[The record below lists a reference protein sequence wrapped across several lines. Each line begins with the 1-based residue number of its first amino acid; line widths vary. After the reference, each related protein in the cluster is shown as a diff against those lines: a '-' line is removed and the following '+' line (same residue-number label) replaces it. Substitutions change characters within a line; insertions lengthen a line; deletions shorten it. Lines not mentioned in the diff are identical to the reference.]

1 MLRQARQVPRFARHR
16 SVRAL
21 NRALSKI
28 ELRKSVPHE
37 VPLSH
42 PPVFIVGAP
51 RSGSTLLYQLLVV
64 RFDVAYLSN
73 LHCRLPG
80 APALVERMAGR
91 RLEPPAAFSSDHGRT
106 DGLAAPS
113 ECGPYWYRFFRRS
126 PQYVPLEDADPDALR
141 DLRASVRALGDAA
154 GRPVVFKNLL
164 NSLRLEPLGAAF
176 PEAIFLVVQRD
187 LADNVASILAAR
199 RSVLGDEAAWWSAE
213 PPDVDLLRGQPP
225 EAQAAGQVRGIH
237 ALIDSARQRLGA
249 DRFLDIA
256 YEHLCADTHAAL
268 AEISGFASSHGLELA
283 LRRPVPPHF
292 EAGHGSRLLEA

>member
-1 MLRQARQVPRFARHR
+1 MLRRARQVPRFARRR
-16 SVRAL
+16 SVTAL
-21 NRALSKI
+21 NRAASRI
-28 ELRKSVPHE
+28 ELRKGVAAE
-37 VPLSH
+37 VPLAH
-42 PPVFIVGAP
+42 PPIFIVGAP

-64 RFDVAYLSN
+64 RFDVGYLSN
-73 LHCRLPG
+73 LHCRLYG

-113 ECGPYWYRFFRRS
+113 ECGPYWYRFFRKS
-126 PQYVPLEDADPDALR
+126 PQHVSLEDAEPESLQ

-154 GRPVVFKNLL
+154 GRPLVFKNLL

-176 PEAIFLVVQRD
+176 PEAIFLVVERD

-199 RSVLGDEAAWWSAE
+199 RSLCGDESAWWSAE

-256 YEHLCADTHAAL
+256 YEQLCADTHAVL

-283 LRRPVPPHF
+283 LRGSVPPRF
-292 EAGHGSRLLEA
+292 ESGRGSRLQQA